1 MDCNSE
7 TPQYCAWSYTIKS
20 RISLLDFR
28 GTKSTKLPV
37 KNYVTSVL
45 KVDCEQSLFFFRVHA
60 RASVERRSR
69 ETRETRAVAREEKG
83 ESLFCRASPVSRL
96 HSRGWSFACLGRF
109 ARRTKTKERL
119 LVVCTKNSWA
129 DARFYR
135 RSYRSLPLKT
145 IPSRKSQNKKNGF

>member
-1 MDCNSE
+1 MITYGIINDTYS
-7 TPQYCAWSYTIKS
+7 SLS
-20 RISLLDFR
+20 ISLLDLR

-69 ETRETRAVAREEKG
+69 ETRETRVAAREEKG

-135 RSYRSLPLKT
+135 CLPLKT
-145 IPSRKSQNKKNGF
+145 IPSRKSQNQKNGF

>member
-1 MDCNSE
+1 MITYGIINDTYS
-7 TPQYCAWSYTIKS
+7 SLS
-20 RISLLDFR
+20 ISLLDLR

-69 ETRETRAVAREEKG
+69 ETRETRVAAREEKG
-83 ESLFCRASPVSRL
+83 ESLFCRASPVSGL

-135 RSYRSLPLKT
+135 SLPLKT
-145 IPSRKSQNKKNGF
+145 IPSRKSQNQKNGF

>member
-1 MDCNSE
+1 MITYGIINDTYS
-7 TPQYCAWSYTIKS
+7 SLS
-20 RISLLDFR
+20 ISLLDLR

-60 RASVERRSR
+60 RASVKRRSR
-69 ETRETRAVAREEKG
+69 ETRETRVAAREEKG

-135 RSYRSLPLKT
+135 SLPLMKT
-145 IPSRKSQNKKNGF
+145 IPSRKSQNQKNGF